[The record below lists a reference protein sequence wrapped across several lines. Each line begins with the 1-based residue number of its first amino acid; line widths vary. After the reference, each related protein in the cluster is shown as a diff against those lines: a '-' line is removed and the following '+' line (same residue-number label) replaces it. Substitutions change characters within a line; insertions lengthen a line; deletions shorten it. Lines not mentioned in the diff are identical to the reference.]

1 MVSHWRF
8 LSALKLRT
16 LIFILTSFFVVLPAS
31 GKEVFKKEKIKIGD
45 KTLVVEVAKTPAQFE
60 QGLMGRESLEKNSGM
75 LFVFPN
81 EQTRFF
87 WMKNTLIDLSIAF
100 FNKKGE
106 LINIHE
112 MKSGKGIADLDL
124 PSYASEKPAMYAL
137 EMEAGWFVK
146 NKIKPGAKMKIIKS
160 N

>member
-1 MVSHWRF
+1 MAQPVS
-8 LSALKLRT
+8 A
-16 LIFILTSFFVVLPAS
+16 
-31 GKEVFKKEKIKIGD
+31 KETFTKKKIQVGA
-45 KTLVVEVAKTPAQFE
+45 KTLVVEVAQTPAQFE
-60 QGLMGRESLEKNSGM
+60 QGLMGRESLEKDSGM
-75 LFVFPN
+75 LFIFPN

-112 MKSGKGIADLDL
+112 MKSGRGIADQDL

-137 EMEAGWFVK
+137 EMESGWFAK
-146 NKIKPGAKMKIIKS
+146 NKMKPGMKMKILKS

>member
-1 MVSHWRF
+1 MVLQWRF
-8 LSALKLRT
+8 LDALKFKSFAFVFLS
-16 LIFILTSFFVVLPAS
+16 LFIVQFASAKESF
-31 GKEVFKKEKIKIGD
+31 EKKKIQLGS
-45 KTLVVEVAKTPAQFE
+45 KTLVVEVAQTPAQFE
-60 QGLMGRESLEKNSGM
+60 QGLMGRESLEKDSGM
-75 LFVFPN
+75 LFIFPN

-106 LINIHE
+106 LINIQE
-112 MKSGKGIADLDL
+112 MKSGKGVSDHDL

-137 EMEAGWFVK
+137 EMESGWFAR
-146 NKIKPGAKMKIIKS
+146 NKIKAGVKMKILKS